1 MARGARQTLAALGG
15 AAWCVVLSGGAD
27 KIALLAFAL
36 SNAVLEL
43 TCATLDAAR
52 PISIAALACATR
64 DTTTTACS
72 GFDETERAAHT
83 RTAVSTAATLLHV
96 TSEAVQIAL
105 LACCSARLILELARG
120 AVAAD
125 GLAAAAVVTTGSA
138 LRAPVHARLRLEMTC
153 DAGDAVA
160 CAATP
165 APCVLLPF
173 GAMLLAHLACG

>member
-15 AAWCVVLSGGAD
+15 AAWGVVLSGGAD

-105 LACCSARLILELARG
+105 LACCSARLILEFARG

-125 GLAAAAVVTTGSA
+125 GLAAAAVVTTGNA
-138 LRAPVHARLRLEMTC
+138 LL
-153 DAGDAVA
+153 
-160 CAATP
+160 CASR
-165 APCVLLPF
+165 
-173 GAMLLAHLACG
+173 